1 MHDVAVGRLRELA
14 VVVVSVALPIVGI
27 AQDTEGARARW
38 RAAAIDDYEYSYQ
51 RVCDC
56 HPDQLADTIVTV
68 SDGEIVAVR
77 YARDDYAEDVPVAA
91 DRLSWFRTI
100 EDLFTLVESAVANDA
115 LVRATFD
122 AERGY
127 PTKVYVDYVQDLVGD
142 EVDLTITAFRRLE
155 GAASESR

>member
-1 MHDVAVGRLRELA
+1 MFGKLGRSTSLAAAAVI
-14 VVVVSVALPIVGI
+14 ALSPTPVI
-27 AQDTEGARARW
+27 AQETVEARARW
-38 RAAAIDDYEYSYQ
+38 RAAAMDDYEYSYQ

-68 SDGEIVAVR
+68 NDGEVVAVR
-77 YARDDYAEDVPVAA
+77 YSREDYAADVPVAA

-100 EDLFTLVESAVANDA
+100 DDLFALVENAAANGAD
-115 LVRATFD
+115 VTATFD

-127 PTKVYVDYVQDLVGD
+127 PTQVYVDYVRDLIGD

-155 GAASESR
+155 PAAPDSK